1 MYRKFG
7 LLVLVLVFMFLFTG
21 LAYAACLKYVCVKEP
36 GGVND
41 SLNPGSVS
49 NIELTSG
56 PALPTN
62 VKISK
67 EKLEYKCSGDTD
79 WTLITIRSCNPV
91 SGCPSIYPWE
101 VPFTPKDDCN
111 MKVTILDANGVKLA
125 GDQGG
130 LFSIGEVSLKIM
142 QPNGGEELMS
152 GQQYTVVWNSGMK
165 DVVRSV
171 LSYKC
176 DDMLWTKIVS
186 LPGNPLFYKWDVPAP
201 ADNCKVKVILKDSS
215 GTILATDQSD
225 GTFEIIQA
233 P

>member
-1 MYRKFG
+1 
-7 LLVLVLVFMFLFTG
+7 MFLFTG
-21 LAYAACLKYVCVKEP
+21 LAYGCSKYVCVKEP

-56 PALPTN
+56 AALPTN
-62 VKISK
+62 VNISK
-67 EKLEYKCSGDTD
+67 EKLEYKCSGDTA
-79 WTLITIRSCNPV
+79 WTLITIRSCNSI
-91 SGCPSIYPWE
+91 SGCPLKYPWE
-101 VPFTPKDDCN
+101 VPFTPKINCN

-142 QPNGGEELMS
+142 QPDGGEALMS
-152 GQQYTVVWNSGMK
+152 GQQYTVVWNSGMT

-176 DDMLWTKIVS
+176 DDIIPIPWTKIVS
-186 LPGNPLFYKWDVPAP
+186 LPGNPLYYTWDVPAP
-201 ADNCKVKVILKDSS
+201 ANNCKVKVILKDSS
-215 GTILATDQSD
+215 GNILATDQSD
-225 GTFEIIQA
+225 GSFEIIA